1 MEQVV
6 ISQSKRAGLAN
17 SRVISN
23 TYLLLTLTL
32 LTSAVT
38 AAVAM
43 NIGARPVNWILML
56 AIFIGMP
63 FVINRFRNSV
73 WGLVLT
79 FMFTAFMG
87 YVLGPILNLYLSLSN
102 GPQIVMMSF
111 GTTAAVFVGLSA
123 YTLATRKDFSYMRSF
138 LFTGLIV
145 LLIAIVANLFLA
157 IPMLSLTISSVAV
170 FIMSAL
176 ILYDTSRMIHDGETN
191 YIMMTVSL
199 YANIYVLFVH
209 LLNLFSFLQGN
220 E

>member
-6 ISQSKRAGLAN
+6 ISQSKRASLAN
-17 SRVISN
+17 SRTISN

-32 LTSAVT
+32 LTSTIT

-87 YVLGPILNLYLSLSN
+87 YVLGPILSLYLSLSN

-145 LLIAIVANLFLA
+145 LLVAIVANLFLE
-157 IPMLSLTISSVAV
+157 IPLLSLTISSVAV
-170 FIMSAL
+170 FIMSGM

-191 YIMMTVSL
+191 YVMMTVSL

-209 LLNLFSFLQGN
+209 LLNLFSLLHSS

>member
-6 ISQSKRAGLAN
+6 ISQSRRAGLAN
-17 SRVISN
+17 SRIISN

-32 LTSAVT
+32 LTSTIT

-87 YVLGPILNLYLSLSN
+87 YVLGPILSIYLSLSN

-145 LLIAIVANLFLA
+145 LLVAIVANIFLA
-157 IPMLSLTISSVAV
+157 IPLLSLTISSVAV

-191 YIMMTVSL
+191 YVMMTVSL

-209 LLNLFSFLQGN
+209 LLNIFSFMQGN

>member
-6 ISQSKRAGLAN
+6 ISQSRRAGLAN
-17 SRVISN
+17 SRIISN

-32 LTSAVT
+32 LTSTIT

-43 NIGARPVNWILML
+43 NIGARPVNWLLML

-79 FMFTAFMG
+79 FAFTAFMG
-87 YVLGPILNLYLSLSN
+87 YVLGPILSLYLSLSN

-138 LFTGLIV
+138 LFTGLII
-145 LLIAIVANLFLA
+145 LLVAIVANLFLA
-157 IPMLSLTISSVAV
+157 IPLLSLTISSVAV
-170 FIMSAL
+170 FIMSGL

-191 YIMMTVSL
+191 YVMMTVSL

-209 LLNLFSFLQGN
+209 LLNLFSVLHGN

>member
-6 ISQSKRAGLAN
+6 TSQSKRVGLAN
-17 SRVISN
+17 SRLISN

-32 LTSAVT
+32 LTSTIT

-43 NIGARPVNWILML
+43 SIGARPVNWFLML

-63 FVINRFRNSV
+63 FVINRFRNST

-79 FMFTAFMG
+79 FVFTAFMG
-87 YVLGPILNLYLSLSN
+87 YVLGPILNLFLSLSN

-138 LFTGLIV
+138 LFTGLII
-145 LLIAIVANLFLA
+145 LLVAIIANFFLA
-157 IPMLSLTISSVAV
+157 IPLLSLTISSVAV
-170 FIMSAL
+170 FIMSGL
-176 ILYDTSRMIHDGETN
+176 ILYDTSRMIHGGETN
-191 YIMMTVSL
+191 YVMMTVSL
-199 YANIYVLFVH
+199 YANIYVLFIH
-209 LLNLFSFLQGN
+209 LLNLFSILQGN

>member
-6 ISQSKRAGLAN
+6 ISQSRRAGLAN
-17 SRVISN
+17 SRIISN

-32 LTSAVT
+32 LTSTIT

-43 NIGARPVNWILML
+43 NIGARPVNWFLML

-79 FMFTAFMG
+79 FVFTAFMG
-87 YVLGPILNLYLSLSN
+87 YVLGPILSLYLSLSN

-138 LFTGLIV
+138 LFTGLII
-145 LLIAIVANLFLA
+145 LLIAILANFFMA
-157 IPMLSLTISSVAV
+157 IPLLSLTISSVAV
-170 FIMSAL
+170 FIMSGL

-191 YIMMTVSL
+191 YVMMTVSL

-209 LLNLFSFLQGN
+209 LLNLFSLMQGN

>member
-17 SRVISN
+17 SRIISN

-32 LTSAVT
+32 LTSTIT

-56 AIFIGMP
+56 AVFIGMP
-63 FVINRFRNSV
+63 FIINRFRNSV

-87 YVLGPILNLYLSLSN
+87 YVLGPILSLYLSLSN

-145 LLIAIVANLFLA
+145 LLIAIVANIFLA
-157 IPMLSLTISSVAV
+157 IPLLSLTISSVAV

-191 YIMMTVSL
+191 YVMMTVSL

-209 LLNLFSFLQGN
+209 LLNIFSFMQGN

>member
-6 ISQSKRAGLAN
+6 ISQSRRAGLAN
-17 SRVISN
+17 SRIISN

-32 LTSAVT
+32 LTSTIT

-87 YVLGPILNLYLSLSN
+87 YVLGPILSLYLSLTN

-145 LLIAIVANLFLA
+145 LLVAIVANIFLA
-157 IPMLSLTISSVAV
+157 IPLLSLTISSVAV

-191 YIMMTVSL
+191 YVMMTVSL

-209 LLNLFSFLQGN
+209 LLNIFSFMQGN

>member
-6 ISQSKRAGLAN
+6 ISQSRRASLAN
-17 SRVISN
+17 SRIISN

-32 LTSAVT
+32 LTSTIT

-43 NIGARPVNWILML
+43 NIGARPVNWLLML

-79 FMFTAFMG
+79 FVFTAFMG
-87 YVLGPILNLYLSLSN
+87 YVLGPILSLYLSLSN

-145 LLIAIVANLFLA
+145 LLIAIVANFFMA
-157 IPMLSLTISSVAV
+157 IPLLSLTISSVAV
-170 FIMSAL
+170 FIMSGL

-191 YIMMTVSL
+191 YVMMTVSL

-209 LLNLFSFLQGN
+209 LLNLFSLMQGN

>member
-6 ISQSKRAGLAN
+6 ISQSRRAGLAN
-17 SRVISN
+17 SRIISN

-32 LTSAVT
+32 LTSTIT

-43 NIGARPVNWILML
+43 NIGARPVNWLLML

-79 FMFTAFMG
+79 FAFTAFMG
-87 YVLGPILNLYLSLSN
+87 YVLGPILSLYLSLSN

-145 LLIAIVANLFLA
+145 LLVAIIANLFLA
-157 IPMLSLTISSVAV
+157 IPLLSLTISSVAV
-170 FIMSAL
+170 FIMSGL
-176 ILYDTSRMIHDGETN
+176 ILYDTSRMIHGGETN
-191 YIMMTVSL
+191 YVMMTVSL

-209 LLNLFSFLQGN
+209 LLNLFSFMHGN

>member
-17 SRVISN
+17 SRIISN

-32 LTSAVT
+32 LTSTIT

-43 NIGARPVNWILML
+43 NIGARPVNWLLML
-56 AIFIGMP
+56 AVFIGMP

-79 FMFTAFMG
+79 FVFTAFMG

-138 LFTGLIV
+138 LFTGLII
-145 LLIAIVANLFLA
+145 LLVAIIANFFLA

-170 FIMSAL
+170 FIMSGL

-191 YIMMTVSL
+191 YVMMTVSL

-209 LLNLFSFLQGN
+209 LLNLFSVMQGN

>member
-157 IPMLSLTISSVAV
+157 IPLLSLTISSVAV

>member
-1 MEQVV
+1 MEQV
-6 ISQSKRAGLAN
+6 ISQSKQASFAN
-17 SRVISN
+17 SRIICN

-32 LTSAVT
+32 LTSTITGAI
-38 AAVAM
+38 AM
-43 NIGARPVNWILML
+43 STGAQPVNWILML

-79 FMFTAFMG
+79 FVFTAFMG
-87 YVLGPILNLYLSLSN
+87 YVLGPILSLYLALNN
-102 GPQIVMMSF
+102 GPQIVTLAF
-111 GTTAAVFVGLSA
+111 GTTAAIFVGLSA
-123 YTLATRKDFSYMRSF
+123 YTFATKKDFSYMRSF
-138 LFTGLIV
+138 LFTGLIIV
-145 LLIAIVANLFLA
+145 LVAIIANLFLA
-157 IPMLSLTISSVAV
+157 IPLLSLTISSVAV
-170 FIMSAL
+170 LLMSGL

-209 LLNLFSFLQGN
+209 LLNLFSVMHGN